1 MKVAEMLRR
10 GAILVPLDAPDLKWA
25 LTSTF
30 RAVSG
35 VSDEAAEQLAADLVG
50 GASGEIHRVHERV
63 VVALAESDAVE
74 KICAVIGVSPVGFTA
89 DETDAASGVSADET
103 GAEKAGAGKAGAGE
117 AGAGGAGA
125 GGAPRDEPDSE
136 ALLVLITPRRFVSFR
151 DQMLPTLKRFFR
163 EAERVAPIL
172 NARSADEVMRVVGF
186 MDLDPHQSLLVED
199 VVEPIQYRVYPDTPY
214 SEVVDLMIRRELQAV
229 PVVGE
234 DYEFLGVITT
244 GDAMKELVS
253 QARVE
258 SVGGSSATA
267 RAEPTAREIMTRTV
281 MCVSEE
287 QSLIEAASIM
297 VNRDVEQL
305 PVIRAG
311 EMVGFL
317 TRGEVLRWLFP
328 DTSVKQE
335 KQT

>member
-25 LTSTF
+25 LTNTF

-35 VSDEAAEQLAADLVG
+35 ISDELAEKLAADLVG

-74 KICAVIGVSPVGFTA
+74 KIGAVLGVSPVGFTA
-89 DETDAASGVSADET
+89 DETDGASAV
-103 GAEKAGAGKAGAGE
+103 GATE
-117 AGAGGAGA
+117 AGA

-136 ALLVLITPRRFVSFR
+136 ALLVLITPRRFVTLR

-163 EAERVAPIL
+163 EEGRVAQIL
-172 NARSADEVMRVVGF
+172 SAQSADDVVRVAGF

-214 SEVVDLMIRRELQAV
+214 SEVMDLIVRRELQAV

-253 QARVE
+253 QARAE
-258 SVGGSSATA
+258 SVGGGSATA
-267 RAEPTAREIMTRTV
+267 REEPTAREIMTRTV

-317 TRGEVLRWLFP
+317 TRVEVLRWLFP
-328 DTSVKQE
+328 RTAFKQE
-335 KQT
+335 E

>member
-25 LTSTF
+25 LTSTL

-35 VSDEAAEQLAADLVG
+35 VSDEVAEKLAADLVG
-50 GASGEIHRVHERV
+50 GASGEIYRVHERV

-74 KICAVIGVSPVGFTA
+74 KICAVIGVSPVGFMA
-89 DETDAASGVSADET
+89 DETDAASGVRA
-103 GAEKAGAGKAGAGE
+103 AE
-117 AGAGGAGA
+117 AGG
-125 GGAPRDEPDSE
+125 GGAPRGEPDSE
-136 ALLVLITPRRFVSFR
+136 ALLVLITPRQFVSMR
-151 DQMLPTLKRFFR
+151 DQMLPPLKRFFR
-163 EAERVAPIL
+163 EEGRVEPIL
-172 NARSADEVMRVVGF
+172 NARSADDVVRVAGF

-214 SEVVDLMIRRELQAV
+214 SEVVDLMVRRELQAV

-234 DYEFLGVITT
+234 DYEFLGVITS

-258 SVGGSSATA
+258 SVGGSSATG
-267 RAEPTAREIMTRTV
+267 RDEPTAREIMTRTV

-297 VNRDVEQL
+297 VNRDIEQL
-305 PVIRAG
+305 PVIREG
-311 EMVGFL
+311 EVVGFL
-317 TRGEVLRWLFP
+317 TRREVLRWLYP
-328 DTSVKQE
+328 GTSVKPE
-335 KQT
+335 E

>member
-1 MKVAEMLRR
+1 MLRR

-25 LTSTF
+25 LANTF

-35 VSDEAAEQLAADLVG
+35 VSDEVAEKLAADLVG
-50 GASGEIHRVHERV
+50 GVSGEIHRVHERV

-74 KICAVIGVSPVGFTA
+74 QIGAVIGVSPVGFTV
-89 DETDAASGVSADET
+89 DETDGASAVGAA
-103 GAEKAGAGKAGAGE
+103 E
-117 AGAGGAGA
+117 AGT
-125 GGAPRDEPDSE
+125 GGAPRDKPDSE
-136 ALLVLITPRRFVSFR
+136 ALLVLITPRRFVTLR

-163 EAERVAPIL
+163 EEGRVAQIL
-172 NARSADEVMRVVGF
+172 SAQSADDVVRVAGF

-199 VVEPIQYRVYPDTPY
+199 VVEPIQYRVYPDSPY
-214 SEVVDLMIRRELQAV
+214 SEAVDLMVRRELQAV

-253 QARVE
+253 QARAE

-267 RAEPTAREIMTRTV
+267 REERTAREIMTRTV

-317 TRGEVLRWLFP
+317 TRVEVLRWLFP
-328 DTSVKQE
+328 GTAFRQE
-335 KQT
+335 E

>member
-1 MKVAEMLRR
+1 MKVAELLRR

-25 LTSTF
+25 LTNTF

-35 VSDEAAEQLAADLVG
+35 VSDEVAEQLAADLVG

-63 VVALAESDAVE
+63 VVALAESEAVE
-74 KICAVIGVSPVGFTA
+74 KICAVIGVSPVAFTA
-89 DETDAASGVSADET
+89 DEADAASSISADET
-103 GAEKAGAGKAGAGE
+103 GAGKAGAGE

-136 ALLVLITPRRFVSFR
+136 ALLVLITPRRFVSLR

-163 EAERVAPIL
+163 EEERVAPIL

-214 SEVVDLMIRRELQAV
+214 SEVLDLMIRRGLQAV

-234 DYEFLGVITT
+234 DYEFLGVITN

-253 QARVE
+253 RARVE

-335 KQT
+335 EQT